1 MPAIKLKRVTAE
13 YLAEKT
19 AQQSKAAAASTTAS
33 SAAAAA
39 ASTGD
44 EEASKR
50 SESSATP
57 ATAAKADTKN
67 KTKQSSSETAKSS
80 SASGSK
86 ILATLDDAVL
96 TEKRK
101 RNVPAA
107 DLKLME
113 WLDDN
118 FEERDSTS
126 ISMLILYDYYAETC
140 QLNASKVVD
149 IPNFKKI
156 VRQKFG
162 KGIGIK
168 ETSAYKGL
176 LKEKKP
182 KKKPTVQAESLRLK
196 MKDIIDEALKESGNP
211 KKGVRF
217 HWLKQYIGAKYPALR
232 VDLKP
237 GLLKV
242 ALERGV
248 RFGSVQL
255 VRGIGFCGFYRL
267 PLPDSSEET
276 KVVKSKK
283 KDSED
288 KKSDGTADETAKS
301 EDAGENGSAEKKEDG
316 NKATD
321 ETEKKTRK
329 RKSTKDDSS
338 KTAKK
343 SRKAKKGK
351 KKKKPKHSSDLKIED
366 TFPLAITFMS
376 EPKEASVSRI
386 KRYIQDF
393 YPDVNAEVRLKKAL
407 EKGVERG
414 LWEQVTG
421 SGASGTFR
429 LLIDEFNPGKCE
441 TVEDMVCLAIV
452 ATHEPKQASA
462 LLIKRYVQEFHQDFN
477 IETRPHLFKNAISR
491 AVKKNIIKQ
500 LSGIG
505 ASGTFQ
511 LLLQYGPS
519 PAMLAGNQEAEDDVD
534 GSSDDDEPAEQYY
547 VRPTKS
553 RGRGRGVK
561 MIIGKK
567 AKR

>member
-1 MPAIKLKRVTAE
+1 MPAIKFKRATAE

-19 AQQSKAAAASTTAS
+19 AQQTKAAPATKGDSGPPASTPA
-33 SAAAAA
+33 SAADEQPGSRTENPPTSASKTESKNKKGTPAESDKS
-39 ASTGD
+39 STG
-44 EEASKR
+44 SKN
-50 SESSATP
+50 P
-57 ATAAKADTKN
+57 P
-67 KTKQSSSETAKSS
+67 KT
-80 SASGSK
+80 
-86 ILATLDDAVL
+86 DNMVL

-101 RNVPAA
+101 RNIPAA

-118 FEERDSTS
+118 FEEKESSS
-126 ISMLILYDYYAETC
+126 ISILTLYDYYAETC

-149 IPNFKKI
+149 IPNFRKI

-242 ALERGV
+242 ALERRV
-248 RFGSVQL
+248 RFGTVQL
-255 VRGIGFCGFYRL
+255 VRGIGYCGFYRL
-267 PLPDSSEET
+267 PLPDTAEEP
-276 KVVKSKK
+276 KAVKPKK
-283 KDSED
+283 KDAD
-288 KKSDGTADETAKS
+288 DKSDGTAEDGNKNEK
-301 EDAGENGSAEKKEDG
+301 DAGENGSDAKKEDG
-316 NKATD
+316 EKVE

-329 RKSTKDDSS
+329 RRSTKEDSAS
-338 KTAKK
+338 TEVKK
-343 SRKAKKGK
+343 SKRSKKGK
-351 KKKKPKHSSDLKIED
+351 KKKKKPRNTGELKIED
-366 TFPLAITFMS
+366 TFSLAITFMS

-386 KRYIQDF
+386 RRYIQDY
-393 YPDVNAEVRLKKAL
+393 YPEVNAEMRLKKAL
-407 EKGVERG
+407 EKGIERG
-414 LWEQVTG
+414 LWDQVTG
-421 SGASGTFR
+421 TGASGTFR

-441 TVEDMVCLAIV
+441 TMEDMVCLAIV

-477 IETRPHLFKNAISR
+477 IEARPHLFKNAISR
-491 AVKKNIIKQ
+491 GIKKNIVRQ

-505 ASGTFQ
+505 ATGTFQ
-511 LLLQYGPS
+511 LIQQYIPS
-519 PAMLAGNQEAEDDVD
+519 PAMLAGERVTEEDDQD
-534 GSSDDDEPAEQYY
+534 SSDDEDPAEQYY

>member
-19 AQQSKAAAASTTAS
+19 AQQSKAAAAAST
-33 SAAAAA
+33 A
-39 ASTGD
+39 ASTATPSAAD
-44 EEASKR
+44 EDASNR
-50 SESSATP
+50 SESSTAAATP
-57 ATAAKADTKN
+57 TKTDTKN
-67 KTKQSSSETAKSS
+67 KAKQPTTTETAKSGG
-80 SASGSK
+80 AGSK
-86 ILATLDDAVL
+86 ILSKLDDTVL

-107 DLKLME
+107 ELKLME

-140 QLNASKVVD
+140 QLDASKVVD

-255 VRGIGFCGFYRL
+255 VRGIGYCGFYRL
-267 PLPDSSEET
+267 PLPDSSEEA

-283 KDSED
+283 KESGSED

-301 EDAGENGSAEKKEDG
+301 EDAGENGSDEKKDDG
-316 NKATD
+316 DKATD

-351 KKKKPKHSSDLKIED
+351 KKKKPKHSTELKIED

-421 SGASGTFR
+421 TGASGTFR

-519 PAMLAGNQEAEDDVD
+519 PAMLAGNQEADDVGQ